1 MLDCAIIG
9 GGPAGLTAG
18 LYTTR
23 GGLENVSLFE
33 MGMPGGQITQ
43 SSEIENYPGFFEH
56 GKTGMDMMNTWQE
69 QCFHFGLKH
78 EMKKVDSIEKVDK
91 HFNITLENGD
101 IVEALSVIVC
111 TGSVPKRA
119 GFKGEDEFFGK
130 GVSTCATC
138 DGFFYKGKPVTVL
151 GGGDTALEEALFLS
165 NICSDVYVVHRR
177 DKFRAAPPT
186 LERVLKKENIHLITD
201 SVIEEAYGGV
211 MGLDGVK
218 IKNTKTNEVTDM
230 ANTGLFVFVGLNVRN
245 EVLKN
250 KNTEK
255 DTFICDMNAQG
266 QVIVNLSMNTSV
278 AGLYAAGDLRIEA
291 PKQVVSAAAD
301 GSIAALQVIS
311 YLQELID

>member
-18 LYTTR
+18 LYATR
-23 GGLENVSLFE
+23 GGLKNVALFE

-43 SSEIENYPGFFEH
+43 SSEIENYPGFFEE

-78 EMKKVDSIEKVDK
+78 EMKKVDRVAKTGE
-91 HFNITLENGD
+91 HFTITLENGD
-101 IVEALSVIVC
+101 EVEALTVIVG

-119 GFKGEDEFFGK
+119 GFKGEDEFYGK

-151 GGGDTALEEALFLS
+151 GGGDTALEEALYLS

-177 DKFRAAPPT
+177 DTFRAAPPT
-186 LERVLKKENIHLITD
+186 MERVKKKENIHLITD
-201 SVIEEAYGGV
+201 SVIEEAYGGM

-218 IKNTKTNEVTDM
+218 IKNTKTNEITDM

-245 EVLKN
+245 EVLKDEN
-250 KNTEK
+250 
-255 DTFICDMNAQG
+255 DGFICNMNESG
-266 QVIVNLSMNTSV
+266 QVIVDLSMRTSV

-291 PKQVVSAAAD
+291 PKQVVSAAGD
-301 GSIAALQVIS
+301 GSIAALQVLS
-311 YLQELID
+311 YIQEMD